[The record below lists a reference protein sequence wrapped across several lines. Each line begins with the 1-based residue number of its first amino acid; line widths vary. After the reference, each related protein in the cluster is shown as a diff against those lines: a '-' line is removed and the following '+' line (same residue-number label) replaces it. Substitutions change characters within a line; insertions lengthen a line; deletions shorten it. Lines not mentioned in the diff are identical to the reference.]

1 MTLSTNLKTTLII
14 AAILSTPLHAAKT
27 LRNSIT
33 IDDKDFDTAI
43 SREILQSRIVGGNQ
57 AQPGVYP
64 YFTQWVNVCGGSL
77 IHEDIVLSAAHCNDP
92 SETQVIVGDYER
104 GKTTYGAVARTII
117 KRTVHPKYNSNT
129 QAYDFLILKLNSPV
143 TSIKPVSLNRSNASP
158 VKGED
163 VVVVGLGALTEDGKF
178 PQFLHEV
185 TVQAVDH
192 TTCNREYGGRIF
204 EASMVCAAAVGGGK
218 DSCQGDSGG
227 PLVRIVNGEHIQVG
241 VVSWGDGCARPSLS
255 GIYSRVSGEI
265 AWIEQQICLMSANPP
280 SRCTTAKPVTPAPA
294 GSNAR
299 LPTAKPT
306 TAKPTVKS
314 VTMKPTAKPVT
325 KPTLRPTRKPTRKPT
340 EYPTTT
346 PSIYTDDISSPTTFS
361 DDTFADDNV

>member
-1 MTLSTNLKTTLII
+1 MLSLYLSWPLIMAATLSTPVY
-14 AAILSTPLHAAKT
+14 AANT
-27 LRNSIT
+27 LREINKKLIT
-33 IDDKDFDTAI
+33 
-43 SREILQSRIVGGNQ
+43 REMLQNRIVGGNQ
-57 AQPGVYP
+57 AELGEYP
-64 YFTQWVNVCGGSL
+64 YFTQWRGGCAASL
-77 IHEDIVLSAAHCNDP
+77 IHEDILLSAAHCNQN
-92 SETQVIVGDYER
+92 SWTQVIVGAYEY
-104 GKTTYGAVARTII
+104 GVAGNGAVARTIV
-117 KRTVHPKYNSNT
+117 KRTVHPNYNAN
-129 QAYDFLILKLNSPV
+129 AYANDYLILKLNSPV
-143 TSIKPVSLNRSNASP
+143 TTIQPVKLNRINTSP
-158 VKGED
+158 VNGED
-163 VVVVGLGALTEDGKF
+163 VVVIGLGRLVEDGMS
-178 PQFLHEV
+178 PQYLQEV
-185 TVQAVDH
+185 TVQTVGQI
-192 TTCNREYGGRIF
+192 TCNKEYGGKIV
-204 EASMVCAAAVGGGK
+204 EASMVCAAVVGGGK

-227 PLVRIVNGEHIQVG
+227 PLVRIVDGEHIQDG
-241 VVSWGDGCARPSLS
+241 IVSWGDGCARPSLS